1 MNQSE
6 TALAKFLTSGYN
18 NDVVR

>member
-6 TALAKFLTSGYN
+6 TTLAKFLASGYN